1 MMDVDTRSGVAIR
14 RQPRASFRDRSLAV
28 RIAILALPIAGFAA
42 AWAGLAILFRNDQQ
56 TQGVPLA
63 AGVGL
68 LILGIGFWLTRVTV
82 VRALGTTKVAAP
94 ADSGTGD
101 RSMDEGVRPR
111 DRPSAADVAGPP
123 VIEPAAV
130 RNQNFRVTLKGYD
143 RQEVD
148 VLLEKVAVGVAAGR
162 HPQGLVRQA
171 TFRQRLMGYHRGD
184 VDQFLDVL
192 VTSWRPLGLLPPAP
206 PKPPGPRRP
215 TGPLE
220 PARPPTSTVPA
231 ATATRTRNVFTQRTV
246 QASLAV
252 VVLGAAISAVT
263 FIDARSGPSLES
275 SAALGA
281 SNCPLALD
289 EWAVVV
295 ALTPGDTGAS
305 RALGPDS
312 PELAWVDHSAKQLK
326 ISTMAAQEPAVFKR
340 AESECFHLWSEGH
353 HLGTMPL
360 PSQPGS

>member
-1 MMDVDTRSGVAIR
+1 MMDVDTRSGVALR
-14 RQPRASFRDRSLAV
+14 RQPLAV
-28 RIAILALPIAGFAA
+28 RIAIPALLIGGIAA
-42 AWAGLAILFRNDQQ
+42 AWAGLAILIRNDQQ
-56 TQGVPLA
+56 TQGVPVA

-68 LILGIGFWLTRVTV
+68 LILGIGFWMTRVTV

-94 ADSGTGD
+94 ADAGTRD
-101 RSMDEGVRPR
+101 RSVDEGVRPW
-111 DRPSAADVAGPP
+111 DRPSPADVAGPP

-130 RNQNFRVTLKGYD
+130 RNQNFRVTLRGYD

-162 HPQGLVRQA
+162 HPQALVRQA

-184 VDQFLDVL
+184 VDQFLDLL

-206 PKPPGPRRP
+206 PKPPGPPRP

-220 PARPPTSTVPA
+220 PARAPTSPLPA
-231 ATATRTRNVFTQRTV
+231 ATPTRTRNVFTQRTV

-289 EWAVVV
+289 EWAAVV
-295 ALTPGDTGAS
+295 ALTPGDPWAS

-312 PELAWVDHSAKQLK
+312 PELAWVVHSAKQLK
-326 ISTMAAQEPAVFKR
+326 ISTMAAQEPALFKR
-340 AESECFHLWSEGH
+340 AESECIHLWSEGH

-360 PSQPGS
+360 PPQPGS